1 MFSRSFTSEPSDSKS
16 NPRCLHDKRD
26 SLPLYVTETVKQLSE
41 FFMYQLPLLKA
52 NCKQANQVN
61 QSVWRAD
68 QNYLKKC
75 YFSLNYNF
83 FLDSWSFSLFKTL
96 TSCPSSRNF
105 VYCNM
110 TFQDSFRHASQT
122 QTCIKCILEIKFV
135 DHFVTETLVECFTL

>member
-26 SLPLYVTETVKQLSE
+26 SLPLYVTETVTQLSE

-61 QSVWRAD
+61 QSVLRAD
-68 QNYLKKC
+68 QNYLKC

-110 TFQDSFRHASQT
+110 TFQT

>member
-26 SLPLYVTETVKQLSE
+26 SLPLYVTETVTQLSE

-61 QSVWRAD
+61 QSVLRAD
-68 QNYLKKC
+68 QNYLKC

-110 TFQDSFRHASQT
+110 TFQT

-135 DHFVTETLVECFTL
+135 DHFVTETLVECFTR